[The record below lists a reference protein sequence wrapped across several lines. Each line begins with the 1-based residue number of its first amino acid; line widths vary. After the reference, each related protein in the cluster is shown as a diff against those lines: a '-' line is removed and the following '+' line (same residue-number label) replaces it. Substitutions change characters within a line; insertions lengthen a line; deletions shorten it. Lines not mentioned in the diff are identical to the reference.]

1 MIIKDSVVLITSA
14 GTTLGAMLAI
24 HFSRLGAHVFLCD
37 TDASKLHSTY
47 VRCKDMTHQ
56 VEKVLISDIS
66 MPNIEQL
73 FNAVE
78 QKSGKVPDV
87 LVNHWLSL
95 PRQSLT
101 DTISGRQFI
110 TQFSL
115 LASSLF
121 MFGQVAAERM
131 SQGQSGVIVNVVA
144 QEPNQNLSDLDNT
157 MSMVSGFTKSWA
169 KELEPHNVRVG
180 GVIPMKS
187 HNFNI
192 SGHWAEIQDELTR
205 TTEYIVT
212 NDYFSGRVVST
223 EA

>member
-157 MSMVSGFTKSWA
+157 MSMVSG
-169 KELEPHNVRVG
+169 LLRVG
-180 GVIPMKS
+180 RKNSNLIMYAWVASFP
-187 HNFNI
+187 
-192 SGHWAEIQDELTR
+192 
-205 TTEYIVT
+205 
-212 NDYFSGRVVST
+212 
-223 EA
+223 

>member
-1 MIIKDSVVLITSA
+1 MVIDNSIVLITSA

-37 TDASKLHSTY
+37 TSDSRLQNTY
-47 VRCKDMTHQ
+47 QRCQNLTQRVDKIL
-56 VEKVLISDIS
+56 VSDIS
-66 MPNIEQL
+66 ISSIEKL
-73 FNAVE
+73 FDTVE
-78 QKSGKVPDV
+78 SRSGRTPDV

-95 PRQSLT
+95 PQQSLT
-101 DTISGRQFI
+101 NSVSGEAFI

-131 SQGQSGVIVNVVA
+131 SSGQSGVIVNVVA
-144 QEPNQNLSDLDNT
+144 QEPDQHHSDLENT
-157 MSMVSGFTKSWA
+157 TSMVTGFTKSWA

-180 GVIPMKS
+180 GVIPVKS
-187 HNFNI
+187 HNFNL
-192 SGHWAEIQDELTR
+192 SGNWSEIQDELTR
-205 TTEYIVT
+205 TTEYIIT